1 MEAKKARLKQ
11 GGIRKRGLGYEI
23 DWYEG
28 AARRRV
34 IVRVPKRMAE
44 EIRREKQ
51 VEADKRAVLG
61 RSNPET
67 ITFEK
72 FAQMYMDTHAKP
84 NKRSWKS
91 TDEVYLKRLIP
102 VFGGYNLHSI
112 TPKMIED
119 YKVKRALQ
127 VSQSHVDKELTCLK
141 TIFNKA
147 ISWDYFVN
155 VNPLKKVKFFKVDNT
170 RYRYLNEAEI
180 EKLLSACNVRLKPF
194 VLIALH
200 TGMRRGEISSLEWRE
215 INFEQGHITID
226 RTKSKSKRTRIVP
239 INDVVKKELMAIA
252 KHPTSP
258 YVFHNEE
265 GCPSNFREA
274 FDGALERAEIK
285 DFRFHDLRH
294 TFASHLAMLGI
305 SLHTIADLLG
315 HSSTIVTKRYSHL
328 SPDHKS
334 SVVEKLVTLWSH
346 GKNVVAEPDSVVY
359 TTRTFPSGY
368 DLSPGGEIGRRNGLK
383 IRRGFKHPCRF
394 NSGPGHQSLKR
405 DVCYVPYFA
414 SSCGVGFTTPP
425 QSLAC
430 ALDSAPFERLV
441 SLMC

>member
-28 AARRRV
+28 TDRKRM
-34 IVRVPKRMAE
+34 IVRVPKRIAE

-51 VEADKRAVLG
+51 VEADKRAALG
-61 RSNPET
+61 RSNPEL

-91 TDEVYLKRLIP
+91 TDHVYLKQLTP
-102 VFGGYNLHSI
+102 AFGKYNLHSI
-112 TPKMIED
+112 TTKMIED
-119 YKVKRALQ
+119 YKVKRSLE
-127 VSQSHVDKELTCLK
+127 VSPSHVDKELTLLK

-147 ISWDYFVN
+147 INWDYFVN
-155 VNPLKKVKFFKVDNT
+155 VNPVKRVKFFKVDNT
-170 RYRYLNEAEI
+170 RYRYLNSTEI
-180 EKLLSACNVRLKPF
+180 ESLLVACNIKLKPF

-200 TGMRRGEISSLEWRE
+200 TGMRRGEISSLEWKD
-215 INFEQGHITID
+215 INFEQGCITLD
-226 RTKSKSKRTRIVP
+226 QAKTKSKRTRVVP
-239 INDVVKKELMAIA
+239 INDVVKKALRAIP
-252 KHPTSP
+252 KHSTVS

-265 GCPSNFREA
+265 GRPSNFREA

-294 TFASHLAMLGI
+294 TFASHLAMMGI

-346 GKNVVAEPDSVVY
+346 GKNVVAEPDSAVY
-359 TTRTFPSGY
+359 ITRTFPTSY

-383 IRRGFKHPCRF
+383 IRREFKHPCRF
-394 NSGPGHQSLKR
+394 NSGPGHHSI
-405 DVCYVPYFA
+405 
-414 SSCGVGFTTPP
+414 
-425 QSLAC
+425 
-430 ALDSAPFERLV
+430 
-441 SLMC
+441 